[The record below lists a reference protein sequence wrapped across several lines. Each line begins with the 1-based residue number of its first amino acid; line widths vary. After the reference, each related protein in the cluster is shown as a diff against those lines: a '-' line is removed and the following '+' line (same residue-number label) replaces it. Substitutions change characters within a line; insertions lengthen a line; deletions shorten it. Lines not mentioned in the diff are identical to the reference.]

1 MVSIALGVYIF
12 FYVLNVFSIMR
23 YIQGTLTLKQ
33 ISVGQTLGIYM
44 LSLIAGLL
52 IGIYLTVSSGVLNGV
67 QVLLMGITYIG
78 FMLSI
83 LIQLKGFVEQCSR
96 KKLGLK
102 EYNRAT
108 SMDGLYNG
116 TNIMVLV
123 GSIIMV
129 LGVMYSQ
136 SSIFILGLAL
146 VVVLYNVL
154 LQQSKRVV
162 LYAPYLTLEEREAK
176 ITQFNEAVEENR
188 LDELDNADKTMYKKS
203 RRKLNKYIK
212 KRG

>member
-1 MVSIALGVYIF
+1 
-12 FYVLNVFSIMR
+12 
-23 YIQGTLTLKQ
+23 
-33 ISVGQTLGIYM
+33 
-44 LSLIAGLL
+44 
-52 IGIYLTVSSGVLNGV
+52 
-67 QVLLMGITYIG
+67 
-78 FMLSI
+78 
-83 LIQLKGFVEQCSR
+83 
-96 KKLGLK
+96 
-102 EYNRAT
+102 
-108 SMDGLYNG
+108 
-116 TNIMVLV
+116 MVLV

-136 SSIFILGLAL
+136 SSIFILGLVL

-162 LYAPYLTLEEREAK
+162 LYAPYLTLAEREAK

-203 RRKLNKYIK
+203 RRKLNKYLK